1 MDQGKPEQALKRIE
15 FPLRLTLIGLWAE
28 RLARAFW
35 PLWTLV
41 IAALGLLSFDALDHL
56 PLEAGWF
63 GLISSLACIL
73 WAAVHGLRKFRRPTR
88 DQALARLDATL
99 PGRPIAALR
108 DTQAIGSADP
118 ASQQVWQAHRAR
130 MAIRAASARAVE
142 PDLRLATRDRYG
154 LRYMALTLLV
164 MALLFGSLWRV
175 ASLSNLTPGGV
186 AQAAAGP
193 AWEGWAQPPAYTG
206 KPALY
211 LADQTDEAIT
221 LPAGTRISLRFYGE
235 PGALILAET
244 VSGRTEVPPAS
255 ELSQEFTL
263 IQSGR
268 LAIQGDGGREW
279 LVSVLPDAPPAI
291 KPTGEM
297 KREADGRF
305 KQDFLATDD
314 YGVTKGEVVIALDLP
329 KVDRRHGLALAPE
342 AANPV
347 TLDLPMPMK
356 RDRREVSQ
364 TLVDDLSKDLLA
376 NLPVTMTFS
385 ASDAASQTASS
396 AALTT
401 TLPGRRFFDPLAAA
415 LIEMRRDLMWNR
427 ANATRVSQILKAVT
441 NAPEGFIRN
450 EKAYLRLRVLISQ
463 LDSRTASPVLATL
476 DPKTRDEM
484 AEELWQI
491 SLMVEEG
498 DLASA
503 LERLKRAQDRI
514 DEAIKN
520 GASPAEIDALM
531 KEMQD
536 ALNDYMRQQAEQN
549 GKEDNPETSQNGPGM
564 QMSQDQLNQM
574 LEKLQQLMKEG
585 RTAEAQALMDQLRE
599 FMNNMKVTQGDGQ
612 GTGPGKPGDRAM
624 KDLGQTL
631 RDQQKLS
638 DDSFRDLQNGP
649 DGQPPQG
656 DQNGD
661 QNGDQQGNNGQSLAE
676 RQRDL
681 QRKLDALK
689 NGGDLP
695 GAGDPKGQEG
705 RRQLDRAGRAMD
717 DAERALRDGDLPQ
730 ALDRQAD
737 ALDALR
743 NGIRNLGE
751 AQAQNQQD
759 GAQQGQSTA
768 KEAPDGQRDPLG
780 RETGQSTQMGTD
792 RSMLQGGDVYR
803 RAQDLLEEIRRR
815 AGEQSRPE
823 GERGYLKR
831 LLDLF

>member
-1 MDQGKPEQALKRIE
+1 MDQGKPEQALNRIE
-15 FPLRLTLIGLWAE
+15 FPLRLTLLGLWAE
-28 RLARAFW
+28 RLARACW

-41 IAALGLLSFDALDHL
+41 ISALGLLSFDVLDHL

-63 GLISSLACIL
+63 GLIAVVLCIL
-73 WAAVHGLRKFRRPTR
+73 WAAAHAFRTFRRPTR
-88 DQALARLDATL
+88 DDAMARLDATM

-108 DTQAIGSADP
+108 DTQAIGGTDP
-118 ASQQVWQAHRAR
+118 ASQAVWQAHRAR
-130 MAIRAASARAVE
+130 MATRAAAARAVE
-142 PDLRLATRDRYG
+142 PDLRLASRDRFG

-164 MALLFGSLWRV
+164 IALMFGSLWRV
-175 ASLSNLTPGGV
+175 SSLANLTPGGT
-186 AQAAAGP
+186 AQAATGP
-193 AWEGWAQPPAYTG
+193 SWEGWAQPPAYTG
-206 KPALY
+206 KPTLY
-211 LADQTDEAIT
+211 LADLTDETLT

-235 PGALILAET
+235 PGGLILAET

-255 ELSQEFTL
+255 EPVQEFTL
-263 IQSGR
+263 TRSGR
-268 LAIQGDGGREW
+268 LAIQGAGGREW

-291 KPTGEM
+291 QAQGDMT
-297 KREADGRF
+297 READGRF
-305 KQDFLATDD
+305 KQGFTATDD
-314 YGVTKGEVVIALDLP
+314 YGVTKGDVVIALDLP
-329 KVDRRHGLALAPE
+329 NADRRYGLTVAPE
-342 AANPV
+342 AASPV

-385 ASDAASQTASS
+385 ASDAASQTAHSQPLS
-396 AALTT
+396 T

-427 ANATRVSQILKAVT
+427 SNAPRVVQVLKAVT
-441 NAPEGFIRN
+441 HAPEGFIRN
-450 EKAYLRLRVLISQ
+450 EKAYLRLRVLITQ
-463 LDSRTASPVLATL
+463 LDRTAATL
-476 DPKTRDEM
+476 DPKSRDEM
-484 AEELWQI
+484 VEELWQI
-491 SLMVEEG
+491 ALMVEEG

-520 GASPAEIDALM
+520 GASPEEIDELM
-531 KEMQD
+531 KEMQE

-549 GKEDNPETSQNGPGM
+549 GAEDNRETSQNGPGM

-574 LEKLQQLMKEG
+574 LDKLQQLMKEG
-585 RTAEAQALMDQLRE
+585 RTAEAQELMDQLRE
-599 FMNNMKVTQGDGQ
+599 FMNNMRVTKGEGQ
-612 GTGPGKPGDRAM
+612 GSGQGQPGDQAM

-631 RDQQKLS
+631 RDQQQLS

-649 DGQPPQG
+649 DGQDQG
-656 DQNGD
+656 DENGETE
-661 QNGDQQGNNGQSLAE
+661 GNGQSLAE

-681 QRKLDALK
+681 QRQLDQLK

-717 DAERALRDGDLPQ
+717 DAEQALRDGDLPQ
-730 ALDRQAD
+730 ALDRQAE

-743 NGIRNLGE
+743 NGMRNLGE
-751 AQAQNQQD
+751 AQARNQQD
-759 GAQQGQSTA
+759 GTQQGQATSR
-768 KEAPDGQRDPLG
+768 EAPEGQRDPLG
-780 RETGQSTQMGTD
+780 RETGQSSQMGTD

-815 AGEQSRPE
+815 AGEQSRPAD
-823 GERGYLKR
+823 ERGYLKR